1 MDPLTGPGAMT
12 PESLHRSAGPAPGRR
27 VPKALAWLAGAALLV
42 GGAAL
47 LSSRGGDGAASDA
60 EAGGTAAASR
70 EAASGGRG
78 PGGRAGTGGTHDE
91 APPPPRFDEA
101 VCWREMERF
110 DAAVTLENF
119 RAWAAPLLAS
129 GDSLV
134 ADYLAGRLTELI
146 GQDPGRASEVLSWAR
161 TAGPDEFDV
170 LLTALRGSEAVH
182 HAQVATRL
190 LAQGMDATLDGG
202 RRAGLLSALD
212 TQKRFEP
219 AALNTLTSFAKD
231 PVSGEAGWAAT
242 RTIARVMKRDFEA
255 KGNAAPYMDAL
266 LTIGTES
273 PDEQI
278 RYLALSTPMHAT
290 PVLDERTRAQY
301 AKVLTQE
308 GSPDGREA
316 AAHNLS
322 ISGDNQQVLE
332 LFAQAFAREQETCV
346 RWALFRFAARAS
358 GREALPVMANMAM
371 ADPRFQPIYQVF
383 EQLYAS
389 GLHDFVRLW
398 NSLPDQDPFG
408 CLVGHD

>member
-1 MDPLTGPGAMT
+1 RKAA
-12 PESLHRSAGPAPGRR
+12 AGGH
-27 VPKALAWLAGAALLV
+27 GHGGHGGT
-42 GGAAL
+42 GGAA
-47 LSSRGGDGAASDA
+47 DE
-60 EAGGTAAASR
+60 EA
-70 EAASGGRG
+70 
-78 PGGRAGTGGTHDE
+78 
-91 APPPPRFDEA
+91 PPPRFDQA
-101 VCWREMERF
+101 VCWRELERF
-110 DAAVTLENF
+110 DTAVTLENF

-134 ADYLAGRLTELI
+134 ADYLTERLRELI
-146 GQDPGRASEVLSWAR
+146 GQDAGRATEVLSWAR
-161 TAGPDEFDV
+161 TAGPDEFEV
-170 LLTALRGSEAVH
+170 LLSALRGSEAVH
-182 HAQVATRL
+182 HPQVATQL

-202 RRAGLLSALD
+202 RRAGILSALD

-219 AALNTLTSFAKD
+219 ATLGTLTTFAKD
-231 PVSGEAGWAAT
+231 AVSGEAGWTAT

-255 KGNAAPYMDAL
+255 QGNVAPYMDAL

-290 PVLDERTRAQY
+290 PVLDEDARARYTR
-301 AKVLTQE
+301 VLTQE

-322 ISGDNQQVLE
+322 ISGDSAEVLS
-332 LFAQAFAREQETCV
+332 LFAESFARERETCV

-358 GREALPVMANMAM
+358 GRDALPVMAQMAM
-371 ADPRFQPIYQVF
+371 TDPRFQPLYQTF

-408 CLVGHD
+408 CLAGHD

>member
-1 MDPLTGPGAMT
+1 MT
-12 PESLHRSAGPAPGRR
+12 PESLHRSAAPATGAPGRR
-27 VPKALAWLAGAALLV
+27 VPRKALAWLAGTALLV
-42 GGAAL
+42 AGVAL
-47 LSSRGGDGAASDA
+47 LSSREPGGDAAASA
-60 EAGGTAAASR
+60 HATAAASAR
-70 EAASGGRG
+70 KATSGGPG
-78 PGGRAGTGGTHDE
+78 HGGRAGAGGAADE

-101 VCWREMERF
+101 TCWRELERF
-110 DAAVTLENF
+110 DAAVTLESF

-129 GDSLV
+129 GDPLV
-134 ADYLAGRLTELI
+134 ADYLTERLTELI
-146 GQDPGRASEVLSWAR
+146 GQDPERASEVLSWAR
-161 TAGPDEFDV
+161 AAGPDEFEV

-182 HAQVATRL
+182 HAQVATKL

-219 AALNTLTSFAKD
+219 AALDTLTSFAKD
-231 PVSGEAGWAAT
+231 AVSGEAGWAAT

-255 KGNAAPYMDAL
+255 KGDAAPYMDAL

-290 PVLDERTRAQY
+290 PVLDEDTRARY

-322 ISGDNQQVLE
+322 VSGDSQEVLDM
-332 LFAQAFAREQETCV
+332 FAQAFAREQDTCV

-358 GREALPVMANMAM
+358 GRDALPVMANMAM
-371 ADPRFQPIYQVF
+371 TDPRFQPLYQVF

-389 GLHDFVRLW
+389 GVHDFVRLW
-398 NSLPDQDPFG
+398 NSLPDQDPFH